1 MPSSAAKSTGSERV
15 AGEPILVVEDNAAQ
29 LKLLSA
35 LLEDAGYAVRIAPD
49 ANEALLVL
57 KTFRPRLILMDIQ
70 LPGIDGLTLTRMLK
84 SNPSQRDI
92 IIVGVTAYAMPED
105 EDRVRAAGCDGY
117 LSKPIDTRALPDVVA
132 SYLHPVV
139 GP

>member
-1 MPSSAAKSTGSERV
+1 V

-29 LKLLSA
+29 LRLLSA
-35 LLEDAGYAVRIAPD
+35 LLEDAGYPVRTAPD

-57 KTFRPRLILMDIQ
+57 KTYRPRLILMDIQ

-84 SNPSQRDI
+84 SNPSLRDI

-105 EDRVRAAGCDGY
+105 EDRVRSAGCDGY
-117 LSKPIDTRALPDVVA
+117 LPKPIDTRALPNVIA
-132 SYLHPVV
+132 SYLHPTV